1 MLPVVTFPNIFFK
14 VMKSFGIIFLSVLV
28 AFVGYQYAYPK
39 LDEKF
44 DFQKMMASR
53 HEPAV
58 TVDEAHPA
66 NKDEPASQS
75 YPTRSVADSPPM
87 PERPKHQDS
96 PNVASTPSSVGSG
109 EMPRTEVGPE
119 DFVPPTF
126 PPLDE
131 VVKGW
136 KEIPKKTFPRQVKLL
151 KDVEFKMSVG
161 SSRVKAGGNA
171 MALGQE
177 GENLIVAP
185 TENSPAHS
193 QVALDDTDLKDT
205 LNQAYDAWKVKM
217 ADWQRRQ
224 WEYRKTA
231 AANAQ
236 NVAKTEPQ
244 STTRSDLLKRN
255 PDGSYDILLSSMK
268 TGQVNEITPSN
279 IKKWGQAQASKIN
292 GKDYITVIVN
302 YTTKTMFGDFD
313 VEAQA
318 RISNGRVEKWVYT
331 GSGEVVP

>member
-1 MLPVVTFPNIFFK
+1 
-14 VMKSFGIIFLSVLV
+14 MKAFGIIFLSVLV

-39 LDEKF
+39 LDDMF
-44 DFQKMMASR
+44 DFQKMVVTR
-53 HEPAV
+53 HEPAAAV
-58 TVDEAHPA
+58 EDQSLAR
-66 NKDEPASQS
+66 KDEPARLSN
-75 YPTRSVADSPPM
+75 PRVSVTDTPPM
-87 PERPKHQDS
+87 SERPKREAS
-96 PNVASTPSSVGSG
+96 PSTPSVPTTVGPG
-109 EMPRTEVGPE
+109 EMARQEVGPD
-119 DFVPPTF
+119 DFLPPTF

-136 KEIPKKTFPRQVKLL
+136 KEIPKKAFPRPVKLL

-161 SSRVKAGGNA
+161 SSRVKAGGSA

-193 QVALDDTDLKDT
+193 QVSLGDTDLKET
-205 LNQAYDAWKVKM
+205 LTQAYDTWKVKM
-217 ADWQRRQ
+217 AEWQRRQ
-224 WEYRKTA
+224 WEFRKTA

-236 NVAKTEPQ
+236 NVIKSDPQ
-244 STTRSDLLKRN
+244 AINRSDMPKRN
-255 PDGSYDILLSSMK
+255 PDGTYDVLLTSMK

-279 IKKWGQAQASKIN
+279 IKKWGAAQVTKIN

-313 VEAQA
+313 TEAQA
-318 RISNGRVEKWVYT
+318 RIMNGRVEKWVYT